1 MAIWGEI
8 KQSYKEGSY
17 LTRLLYINVA
27 VFIVVSIAILI
38 CTLSAV
44 RTAWIQYVMMPAS
57 GWQFLHQPWSI
68 ITYMFLHTSI
78 IHLIFNVLALYWF
91 GKFFLNYYSQKQL
104 TSLYIIGGIF
114 GALVYMLGYNVFPYF
129 IPMSGS
135 SYLLGA
141 SASVMAILF
150 APVVTDPNREIRL
163 ALIGNIK
170 LKYLGLAF
178 LLIDL
183 LGIGA
188 TNPGGS
194 MAHIGGA
201 IAGCIF
207 ALMLNKKSVDICSP
221 INTIIG
227 WFSRISFRG
236 MHKPKMTARPGGK
249 ATDAEWNQYNNE
261 TRKNNND
268 RIDEILDKIKKS
280 GYAALSEEEK
290 KELFDISHK

>member
-1 MAIWGEI
+1 MAIWGEL
-8 KQSYKEGSY
+8 KQSFKDGSY

-27 VFIVVSIAILI
+27 VFLVMSVTILV

-44 RTAWIQYVMMPAS
+44 PTSWVQTLMMPAS
-57 GWQFLHQPWSI
+57 GWKFIHQPWSI
-68 ITYMFLHTSI
+68 ITYMFLHTGF

-91 GKFFLNYYSQKQL
+91 GKFFLSYYSQKQL

-114 GALVYMLGYNVFPYF
+114 GALVYMLGYNVFAYF
-129 IPMSGS
+129 SPAVNF

-150 APVVTDPNREIRL
+150 APVVTDPNREIHL
-163 ALIGNIK
+163 AFIGNIK

-207 ALMLNKKSVDICSP
+207 ALLINKKGIDICAP
-221 INTIIG
+221 INAIIG
-227 WFSRISFRG
+227 WLSNISFRG
-236 MHKPKMTARPGGK
+236 AHKPKMTARPGGR

-261 TRKNNND
+261 TRKSENA
-268 RIDEILDKIKKS
+268 RLDEILDKIKKS
-280 GYAALSEEEK
+280 GYSALTDDEK

>member
-8 KQSYKEGSY
+8 KQSYKEGNY

-27 VFIVVSIAILI
+27 VFIVVSIALLI
-38 CTLSAV
+38 STLSV
-44 RTAWIQYVMMPAS
+44 VSTRWIQYVMMPAS
-57 GWQFLHQPWSI
+57 GWQFLRQPWSI

-91 GKFFLNYYSQKQL
+91 GKFFLSYYSQKQL

-114 GALVYMLGYNVFPYF
+114 GALVYMLGYNLIPYF
-129 IPMSGS
+129 SAS
-135 SYLLGA
+135 SVYSYLLGA

-207 ALMLNKKSVDICSP
+207 ALLLNKKGIDICAP
-221 INTIIG
+221 INAIIG
-227 WFSRISFRG
+227 WFSNISFSG
-236 MHKPKMTARPGGK
+236 MRKPKMTARPGGK

-261 TRKNNND
+261 TRKNNNA
-268 RIDEILDKIKKS
+268 RIDEILEKIKKS